1 MNNSPLK
8 KSLSP
13 VDMIVKFLEKDLSVM
28 NRIDSK
34 QISISDIES
43 ILTQSLLRVQRL
55 KKTVDTYKEYE

>member
-13 VDMIVKFLEKDLSVM
+13 IDMIVKFLEKDLSVM
-28 NRIDSK
+28 KRIDSK
-34 QISISDIES
+34 QTSISDIES